1 MKFNHRIQAFYKVL
15 ACLSSIYQNI
25 QVFHKGFFLRQ
36 FRLDWDTFFTPEAL
50 FLSVIQCLVEDQT
63 VLIFILFWMLR
74 GFFNFYFRHKQ
85 KEMIMIIII

>member
-15 ACLSSIYQNI
+15 ACLSSIYRNI

-50 FLSVIQCLVEDQT
+50 FLSVIQCLIEDQT
-63 VLIFILFWMLR
+63 NLYSVLNVK